1 MGAIQMQ
8 MIAQGYLVYG
18 LTGSP
23 ALLGLVN
30 SAFALP
36 MLLLALFGGA
46 GRCPDRGL
54 GRDHVVSPSSGIDG
68 HGLGVLLYWASS
80 SGHDSRP
87 SPTGESY

>member
-1 MGAIQMQ
+1 MVTPGRTRLSGRAWVSLREPNFRYFWLSMLFLMGAIQMQ

-46 GRCPDRGL
+46 LADRFD
-54 GRDHVVSPSSGIDG
+54 RKKIIQI
-68 HGLGVLLYWASS
+68 A
-80 SGHDSRP
+80 
-87 SPTGESY
+87 